1 MGEVRGSFD
10 STDSR
15 DHLHSGLDVSGTFG
29 EVVRAIRS
37 DKVTS
42 PLPNWGFDSLSEGLR
57 VGVVSYIHMH
67 VGRDQD
73 GKPFDDPRFVRAE
86 RLMMENLRA
95 CASGGELAFGPGTH
109 WAP

>member
-15 DHLHSGLDVSGTFG
+15 DHLHSGLDVFG
-29 EVVRAIRS
+29 AFGDVVRAIRS
-37 DKVTS
+37 EKVTS

-67 VGRDQD
+67 VGRDKTRDHSTIQ
-73 GKPFDDPRFVRAE
+73 GLSSEVK
-86 RLMMENLRA
+86 
-95 CASGGELAFGPGTH
+95 
-109 WAP
+109 

>member
-10 STDSR
+10 SIDSR

-57 VGVVSYIHMH
+57 VGCYLLHSHARWTRP
-67 VGRDQD
+67 GWEA
-73 GKPFDDPRFVRAE
+73 VR
-86 RLMMENLRA
+86 
-95 CASGGELAFGPGTH
+95 
-109 WAP
+109 